1 MAIDKQAFEDCFK
14 QWLSYKPN
22 KRKDW
27 PALKGIY
34 YQELSRFS
42 EVQLREA
49 LGRMLTKNNY
59 FPDIAE
65 ITAEIRSVKS
75 VDDVA
80 GTLSKSELERAIYD
94 HVLKADR
101 YLDSILGP
109 EFHGHQIVAEE
120 PEGIPRWMDKMVR
133 HAIKVFHGTDRQ
145 NYMRGTLLKWVTDHV
160 SKNGVAAS

>member
-101 YLDSILGP
+101 YLDSILGAR
-109 EFHGHQIVAEE
+109 V
-120 PEGIPRWMDKMVR
+120 PRPSNSRRGAGRYPTVDGQDGASCDKSVSR
-133 HAIKVFHGTDRQ
+133 H
-145 NYMRGTLLKWVTDHV
+145 
-160 SKNGVAAS
+160 